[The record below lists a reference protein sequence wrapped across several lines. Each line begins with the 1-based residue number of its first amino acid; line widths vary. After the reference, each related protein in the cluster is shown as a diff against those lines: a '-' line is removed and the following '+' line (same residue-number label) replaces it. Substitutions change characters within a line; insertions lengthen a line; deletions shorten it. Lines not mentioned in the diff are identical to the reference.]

1 MHRSEKGKNKEQTCV
16 GLYRLFLTG
25 PVDDPSCHCSRGSL
39 YTERQVRKER
49 EASPA
54 IQRFRLYRTIANAE
68 EWQCSEWLAVTK
80 RNKKICTLA
89 AHSAIVVWLRLSYL
103 EDGLSKS
110 VIICVVISVPP
121 YNSSSRYNFLG
132 NLEFLL
138 QTSILNSTTNCSM
151 TVDLT

>member
-1 MHRSEKGKNKEQTCV
+1 V

-68 EWQCSEWLAVTK
+68 EWQCSEWLAM
-80 RNKKICTLA
+80 LDEQ
-89 AHSAIVVWLRLSYL
+89 L
-103 EDGLSKS
+103 
-110 VIICVVISVPP
+110 
-121 YNSSSRYNFLG
+121 
-132 NLEFLL
+132 LL
-138 QTSILNSTTNCSM
+138 QRGTRKFVHLLL
-151 TVDLT
+151 TVQLLCGCVSLIWKMV